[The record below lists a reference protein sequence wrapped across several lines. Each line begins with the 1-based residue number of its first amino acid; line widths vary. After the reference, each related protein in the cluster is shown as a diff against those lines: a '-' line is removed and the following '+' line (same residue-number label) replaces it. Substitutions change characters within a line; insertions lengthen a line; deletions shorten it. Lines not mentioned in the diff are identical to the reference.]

1 MSQVQKE
8 RPQEKKPR
16 PQENHG
22 PTLDA
27 NIDIGDAD
35 DILKQLEEIENPL
48 MWEDTS
54 CCVTRTVAQLR
65 NSFATS
71 SKKKSVR

>member
-35 DILKQLEEIENPL
+35 DILKELEEIEHPNIP
-48 MWEDTS
+48 EYFGAS
-54 CCVTRTVAQLR
+54 CCVAKV
-65 NSFATS
+65 
-71 SKKKSVR
+71 KKKSVR

>member
-35 DILKQLEEIENPL
+35 DILKELEEIEHPNQNIP
-48 MWEDTS
+48 EYFRAP
-54 CCVTRTVAQLR
+54 CCVAI
-65 NSFATS
+65 A
-71 SKKKSVR
+71 KKKSVR

>member
-35 DILKQLEEIENPL
+35 DILKELEEIEHPNQNIP
-48 MWEDTS
+48 EYFGAS
-54 CCVTRTVAQLR
+54 CCVAKV
-65 NSFATS
+65 
-71 SKKKSVR
+71 KKKSVR